1 MKAHRTPPIIETA
14 EALKALVEELRGI
27 NLIAIDTEMD
37 CYYHYHDKVCLVQ
50 LSSEDADYL
59 IDPLNLDL
67 SPLNEIFNAPYCTAV
82 FHAGSNDV
90 PYLNRDHQLTFNH
103 IFDTY
108 VAAEVLGLPSK
119 GLAGLIKMFFNVE
132 LDKQYQR
139 ADWTIRPLPPEMDHY
154 ARYDTCFLLDLRKIL
169 LAQLEEANLA
179 AVAERMCRSIVNSR
193 LHHRAFSPDNWIHVK
208 NVRSLPAQSYS
219 VLRSLYIWRDSL
231 ARQLDL
237 APFRVLSDYSLVK
250 LADAAP
256 QTYEE
261 VVVFFEKSSHL
272 QVMQEHSQSL
282 IEAVRSG
289 LSAGPLEWPQEKRK
303 ENSRFNEKQIN
314 LFDRLRSWRN
324 KYAAAGKINGALL
337 TNKMLETLV
346 IRAPKNQ
353 RELEAV
359 AIGYPELL
367 KEYGSVLLEIVNS

>member
-27 NLIAIDTEMD
+27 KLIAVDTEMD

-50 LSSEDADYL
+50 LSSEEADYL

-67 SPLNEIFNAPYCTAV
+67 SPLNEIFNDPSCTAV

-90 PYLNRDHQLTFNH
+90 PYLNRDHKLVFNC

-108 VAAEVLGLPSK
+108 VAAELLGLPSK
-119 GLAGLIKMFFNVE
+119 GLAGLIKMFFDIE

-169 LAQLEEANLA
+169 LSKLEEANLLM
-179 AVAERMCRSIVNSR
+179 VAERMCSSIVSSR
-193 LHHRAFSPDNWIHVK
+193 LHQKTFSPDNWIHVK
-208 NVRSLPAQSYS
+208 NVRSLPAKSYP

-250 LADAAP
+250 LADVAP

-261 VVVFFEKSSHL
+261 VATFFEKSSHL
-272 QVMQEHSQSL
+272 QVMQENSQSL
-282 IEAVRSG
+282 IEAIVSG
-289 LSAGPLEWPQEKRK
+289 IASGPIEWPQEKRK
-303 ENSRFNEKQIN
+303 ESGRLNEKQVQI
-314 LFDRLRSWRN
+314 FDRLRSWRN
-324 KYAAAGKINGALL
+324 KYAAAGKINGVLL
-337 TNKMLETLV
+337 TNKMLEALV
-346 IRAPKNQ
+346 VQMPKN
-353 RELEAV
+353 RHDLEMM
-359 AIGYPELL
+359 AIGSPDLI
-367 KEYGSVLLEIVNS
+367 KEYGTVLLEIVNS